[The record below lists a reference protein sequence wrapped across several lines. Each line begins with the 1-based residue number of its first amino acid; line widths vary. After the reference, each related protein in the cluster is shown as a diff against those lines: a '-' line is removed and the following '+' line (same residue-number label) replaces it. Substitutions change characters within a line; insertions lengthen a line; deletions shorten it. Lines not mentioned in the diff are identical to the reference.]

1 MRGSTRFFS
10 LPSPP
15 APLPE
20 GEGEK
25 TSRLK
30 AMEENAA
37 PASDLERRK
46 MVRLRRRAD
55 LEVVPQ
61 RYEGRSY
68 FVVKDPVN
76 LRYYR
81 FKEQEHFLLTLMDG
95 GHTLDAAQ
103 KAFEDRFRPERLKLE
118 DLEQF
123 GQQLLTMGLVQNEAP
138 QAGKQLYENR
148 TKRIRMEWMQTLT
161 NILYIKIPVF
171 DPEKLLRH
179 MIPYMGW
186 IFTRLFLLAS
196 VMFMGSALAL
206 VFTHFETFYS
216 KLPTF
221 ESYFTFKNVVYL
233 WIALGCV
240 KVIHEFGHGLSCKAF
255 GGEVHEMGLLF
266 LCFSPA
272 MYCNVSDAWRLPSKW
287 HRIIISFAG
296 IYVELMIAAAA
307 TFTWWNT
314 ASQPFVNNLALN
326 LMVVCS
332 VSTVMF
338 NGNPLMR
345 YDGYYI
351 LADWIEIPNLRDRAN
366 KYLKNLAMEHCLGIE
381 VPPEQYMELTRRI
394 LFVAFAIISYVY
406 RWVVTFMILKFMAT
420 FLKPYKLEVI
430 SEMLAVGALASMIGW
445 PMYNLIKNV
454 KKRGRLPDM
463 KPIRVTISACL
474 VAAALLVVFF
484 VPLPVSRIRDRGYV
498 EPVEIM
504 RVSVEVPGTLKELL
518 VKEGQLVKKGKEL
531 ARFTSLVLE
540 NKRDEALAQMRIK
553 ESLLDYYKE
562 RIAKEL
568 DPSQR
573 QGLTDERTRAD
584 SDFKSAKASYDHITM
599 ELNKLIVRA
608 PRDGVVIGLPQID
621 DIGKSWDREQNSLF
635 CSIGDKTKL
644 RVIVP
649 LSAADYKLLEQN
661 MNSEKP
667 NQPLESTI
675 RVQGHGGKLW
685 QGRISV
691 MPKSAAK
698 TIPMQLSTKAGGPL
712 AVKPGSTQGEI
723 EPQSQV
729 FLVGIDFIDPDDTI
743 AINSHAQV
751 KIHCEYH
758 STAWWIYR
766 TVSST
771 FDLGLMG
778 L

>member
-1 MRGSTRFFS
+1 
-10 LPSPP
+10 
-15 APLPE
+15 
-20 GEGEK
+20 
-25 TSRLK
+25 
-30 AMEENAA
+30 MEDTA

-55 LEVVPQ
+55 LKVVPQ

-95 GHTLDAAQ
+95 GHTLDSAQ

-138 QAGKQLYENR
+138 QAGKQLYEHR

-161 NILYIKIPVF
+161 NILYIKIPIF
-171 DPEKLLRH
+171 DPEKTLRV

-196 VMFMGSALAL
+196 LMFMGSALFL
-206 VFTHFETFYS
+206 VLTHFETFYS
-216 KLPTF
+216 RLPTF

-255 GGEVHEMGLLF
+255 DGEVHEMGFLF

-314 ASQPFVNNLALN
+314 ASSPFVNNLALN

-332 VSTVMF
+332 VSTVLF

-345 YDGYYI
+345 YDGYYM

-381 VPPEQYMELTRRI
+381 VPPEQYMESTRRV
-394 LFVAFAIISYVY
+394 LFVTFAIVSYVY
-406 RWVVTFMILKFMAT
+406 RWVVTFTILKFMAT

-430 SEMLAVGALASMIGW
+430 SELLAVGALGSMLGW
-445 PMYNLIKNV
+445 PLYNLIKNL

-474 VAAALLVVFF
+474 VATALLVVFF
-484 VPLPVSRIRDRGYV
+484 VPLPVSRIRERGYV
-498 EPVEIM
+498 EPVEVM

-518 VKEGQLVKKGKEL
+518 VKEGQFVKKGKEL
-531 ARFTSLVLE
+531 ARFTSLELE
-540 NKRDEALAQMRIK
+540 TKRDEALAQMRIK
-553 ESLLDYYKE
+553 KEMLDN
-562 RIAKEL
+562 L
-568 DPSQR
+568 DEQIPKVKRTDPAQAENLESQR
-573 QGLTDERTRAD
+573 SKTYSEL
-584 SDFKSAKASYDHITM
+584 KSANASLVTLTM
-599 ELNKLIVRA
+599 DLNKLILRA

-621 DIGKSWDREQNSLF
+621 EIGKRWDRDQNTQF

-649 LSAADYKLLEQN
+649 LSAADYDLLQHN
-661 MNSEKP
+661 LKSEKP
-667 NQPLESTI
+667 NRPLESTI

-691 MPKSAAK
+691 TPKSSAK

-766 TVSST
+766 TIVST
-771 FDLGLMG
+771 FDVPLMG